1 MKIIPFDEQ
10 LAKTFKYTGIEQK
23 YQGSNVLELLKEWN
37 KDGEV
42 YLGLD
47 NDKVICAG
55 GLSVVWKGVKEAF
68 ILLNPEAKP
77 YLIEIM
83 KYMKLKIKESLD
95 NGTVR
100 IQTFCMLDDKA
111 IKFLEV
117 LGFKFESILEKF
129 SPLGEDMAMFKIV
142 RR

>member
-10 LAKTFKYTGIEQK
+10 LAKTFKYTGIERK

-37 KDGEV
+37 KDDEV

-77 YLIEIM
+77 F
-83 KYMKLKIKESLD
+83 IKEIIKFAKDLFKKSLAE
-95 NGTVR
+95 GTRR
-100 IQTFCMLDDKA
+100 IQTFCMLEDKA
-111 IKFLEV
+111 VKFVET
-117 LGFKFESILEKF
+117 LGFEFESIKEKF
-129 SPLGEDMAMFKIV
+129 SPLGEDMCEYKIL